1 MPYDQ
6 SDPAHCLNPD
16 VTGDVRE
23 SVEIGASTLVYG
35 FMHRMIAFYVSPP
48 CALRPGSP
56 RPFELLSI
64 LQRRVYN
71 RRVHAAASTLA
82 WFTIT

>member
-35 FMHRMIAFYVSPP
+35 FMHCMIACHGTCRPP
-48 CALRPGSP
+48 PWQS
-56 RPFELLSI
+56 E
-64 LQRRVYN
+64 
-71 RRVHAAASTLA
+71 TL
-82 WFTIT
+82 